1 MLTVGQE
8 HSFPI
13 EVNADNIVAEVT
25 FTTSGEYLV
34 VRTYIHA
41 AQVWRLKDAKQ
52 VATIDLPDI
61 LALALS
67 KDDTW
72 IAVGTIH
79 ELFLLDAKTYQKVFT
94 HKEVWFQALDSSPD
108 SSRLVT
114 GADDTAIVWDVTT
127 RKQVRRLHHGEY
139 QFVKA
144 VKYSPQGD
152 RIATATWTSVRVW
165 DGNNGRLPVD
175 IPQSSARYETGFHW
189 FSHRLVVLS
198 DGKIK
203 EFSVS
208 TGSPVSE
215 WPIADRNGSSR
226 IALPKHG
233 EFIAYATNNTV
244 TFCDSSTRTQF
255 GLIHYTQNIASIA
268 FSSDDRLLA
277 IGGNMGEITIKEV
290 KDVLPPSS
298 CSYRYLDGHSMILTS

>member
-25 FTTSGEYLV
+25 FTASGEYLV
-34 VRTYIHA
+34 VRTYIDG
-41 AQVWRLKDAKQ
+41 AQMWRLKDAKQ

-94 HKEVWFQALDSSPD
+94 HKEVWFQALDFSPD

-127 RKQVRRLHHGEY
+127 RKKVRRLHHGEY

-144 VKYSPQGD
+144 VKYSSQGD

-165 DGNNGRLPVD
+165 DGNNGRLLVD
-175 IPQSSARYETGFHW
+175 IPQSSARYETGLH
-189 FSHRLVVLS
+189 
-198 DGKIK
+198 
-203 EFSVS
+203 
-208 TGSPVSE
+208 
-215 WPIADRNGSSR
+215 
-226 IALPKHG
+226 
-233 EFIAYATNNTV
+233 
-244 TFCDSSTRTQF
+244 
-255 GLIHYTQNIASIA
+255 
-268 FSSDDRLLA
+268 
-277 IGGNMGEITIKEV
+277 
-290 KDVLPPSS
+290 
-298 CSYRYLDGHSMILTS
+298 